1 MVKENKKIILNKMY
15 VKNQLNSYKDMGIKK
30 GDNITELFYKNLS
43 DDFMPDYLFHGFG
56 KIKPNN
62 ITTQYYN
69 EINKLLP
76 KKILGKGTQGI
87 VIEALDQN
95 NSSNYNNVV
104 VKIYSSPPSK
114 QSFLLPIYKHL
125 FHSDNSENNPPT
137 IYESFYLK
145 KRLNSLNR
153 YINNNHLPQQFS
165 VRTNEEIKKLKEN
178 GFNVRSRLYEVMAKY
193 DYSLNSFI
201 PILYSFNEQTTNNII
216 KSLFYQGLLT
226 LIWLYMNKGI
236 SHNDISADNFLIKK
250 TEDEY
255 FEINIYNQSFKV
267 KLYGYYLVLSDFGH
281 ASSIELSDYDKY
293 PNVIK
298 PSEQFYINPFH
309 DIYYYIQ
316 MYKQFGVSLTILDN
330 VEKPIYTLVIR
341 NYKRDKYRHTFQ
353 QTLNDYKKHFFT
365 YVYKKLLNENNEF
378 I

>member
-1 MVKENKKIILNKMY
+1 MFKKIILNKEY
-15 VKNQLNSYKDMGIKK
+15 VKNQLNSYQDMGIKK
-30 GDNITELFYKNLS
+30 GDDITELFYKNLS
-43 DDFMPDYLFHGFG
+43 DDFMPDYLFQGFG

-62 ITTQYYN
+62 ITRVYYN

-76 KKILGKGTQGI
+76 KKILGKGTQGV
-87 VIEALDQN
+87 VIEATDEN

-114 QSFLLPIYKHL
+114 QSFLLPIYQHL
-125 FHSDNSENNPPT
+125 FHSDDSENNPPT

-153 YINNNHLPQQFS
+153 YINNNHLPKQFS
-165 VRTNEEIKKLKEN
+165 VRTTEEINKLKEN
-178 GFNVRSRLYEVMAKY
+178 GHNVRSRLYEVMAKY
-193 DYSLNSFI
+193 DYSFTQFI
-201 PILYSFNEQTTNNII
+201 PIINSFNFNTKYNIT

-226 LIWLYMNKGI
+226 LIWLYMEKGI
-236 SHNDISADNFLIKK
+236 SHNDISTDNFLIKK

-281 ASSIELSDYDKY
+281 ASSIELFEYDKY
-293 PNVIK
+293 PNAIK
-298 PSEQFYINPFH
+298 PSEQIHVNPLD
-309 DIYYYIQ
+309 DIDYYIQ
-316 MYKQFGVSLTILDN
+316 MYKQLDVTLTMLDN
-330 VEKPIYTLVIR
+330 VKNPTYKYRLVIR

-353 QTLNDYKKHFFT
+353 KTLNDYKKHFFT
-365 YVYKKLLNENNEF
+365 YVYKKLLNENNVF